1 MTVLIEPEKEKQL
14 DGGFKEKK
22 TERAEKF
29 NKGIEKILIT
39 ILRWKLTD
47 YLLERTFNI
56 ERYQKKAFRTQ
67 VEWYAISS
75 SLSLP

>member
-1 MTVLIEPEKEKQL
+1 MEIYKAFFRLTVFCYTDTMTVLIEPEKEKQL

-39 ILRWKLTD
+39 ILR
-47 YLLERTFNI
+47 
-56 ERYQKKAFRTQ
+56 
-67 VEWYAISS
+67 
-75 SLSLP
+75 